1 MSDSRIFGYGRVSSF
16 DQNPARQIESLKRY
30 VPCERDIYI
39 DKASGKDTN
48 REQLQILL
56 NNLRDGDT
64 LYVHALDRL
73 GRNKTDIKN
82 LLETIKDKKAYIRI
96 LDVPTTMLD
105 FSQFGAM
112 QQGIMEMI
120 NNVVIEVMALQAENE
135 RLNIRKRQAEGI
147 EIALKKGVRFGRKP
161 APYPATWEQ
170 DYKDWKEGKVTAAS
184 LYKKYGWSNPSF
196 YRRIKSYEKEL
207 MEGADELSK

>member
-1 MSDSRIFGYGRVSSF
+1 MSECRIYGYSRVSSA
-16 DQNPARQIESLKRY
+16 DQNSERQIESLKRY
-30 VPCERDIYI
+30 VPFERDIYV
-39 DKASGKDTN
+39 DKVSGKDLN

-82 LLETIKDKKAYIRI
+82 LLEELRQKKVTVRI
-96 LDVPTTMLD
+96 LDIPTTLVD
-105 FSQFGAM
+105 YSEYGNM
-112 QQGIMEMI
+112 QQNVMDMV

-135 RLNIRKRQAEGI
+135 RINIRKRQAEGI

-161 APYPATWEQ
+161 APYPDTWEA
-170 DYKDWKEGKVTAAS
+170 DYRDWKAGKVTAVS

-196 YRRIKSYEKEL
+196 YRKVKEYEKEKQ
-207 MEGADELSK
+207 AITI